1 MLTRTENI
9 EGFHLK
15 VSEVEKEIYA
25 EFERTEEQ
33 PLVEMMQQHFE
44 EAIRQHTGIK
54 FDNKAMWQKIEDGLN
69 KWFREICT
77 ERLLDPE
84 VVCRAREAMIHKLRD
99 HLIKAIRDFLRAN
112 TKRLQRGAG

>member
-15 VSEVEKEIYA
+15 VSGTEKEIYV

-33 PLVEMMQQHFE
+33 LLLEMMRQHFE
-44 EAIRQHTGIK
+44 EAIRQHTGLK
-54 FDNKAMWQKIEDGLN
+54 FDNKAMWQKIEGRLN
-69 KWFREICT
+69 EWFREICT
-77 ERLLDPE
+77 ERLLEPE
-84 VVCRAREAMIHKLRD
+84 AVCRAREAMIHKLRD
-99 HLIKAIRDFLRAN
+99 HLIKTIRDFLRAN